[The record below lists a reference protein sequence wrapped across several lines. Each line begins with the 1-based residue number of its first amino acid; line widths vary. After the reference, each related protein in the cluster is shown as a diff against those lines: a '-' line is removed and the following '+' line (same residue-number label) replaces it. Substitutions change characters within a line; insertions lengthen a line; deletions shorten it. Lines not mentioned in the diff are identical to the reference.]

1 MTSFVAKGF
10 MAEKLPSFAAA
21 NTSAPVDVLKEV
33 THASE
38 LYTSQVLVLSLKNS
52 RPYTRGHAA

>member
-1 MTSFVAKGF
+1 